1 MSGPLD
7 GLKVLDLSQIVSGP
21 MAAAMLGEQGADV
34 IKLESPGGDPVRGMG
49 PRKTI
54 SGKGGVSAMFVAVN
68 RGKRGV
74 VADVKTPAGRA
85 LLAALIGWADV
96 LIENFRPGTM
106 ERLGFGWARCREIN
120 ERLIMVSITGFG
132 ADGPY
137 ANIRVYD
144 PVVQAVSGIAAA
156 QTDKEG
162 RPTLVKTLIA
172 DKVTALTAAQA
183 ATAALFR
190 RTRTGVGER
199 VEVSMLDAAL
209 AFNWPEAMW
218 NLSFLDEPP
227 AAMPAYGALT
237 RLWAAAD
244 GQVAIGAMQDHEF
257 GALVRSL
264 GLDALAE
271 DPRFAS
277 GAGRMRHAKDW
288 TGLVGEA
295 LAARDL
301 DTLMTGFVREGA
313 VGGRVNRLEDVCADP
328 QVLHNGVVEEFV
340 QGEAGRMRGA
350 RGAARFGGMVGH
362 LRAAPGLGEHDVEV
376 RALFGLD

>member
-1 MSGPLD
+1 MSGPLE
-7 GLKVLDLSQIVSGP
+7 GVRVLDLSQIVSGP

-34 IKLESPGGDPVRGMG
+34 IKLESPGGDPVRSMG
-49 PRKTI
+49 PK
-54 SGKGGVSAMFVAVN
+54 KGDVSAMFVAVN

-74 VADVKTPAGRA
+74 VADVKTPEGAA
-85 LLAALIGWADV
+85 LLAQLIGWADV

-106 ERLGFGWARCREIN
+106 ARLGFGWEACRALN
-120 ERLIMVSITGFG
+120 ERLVMVSITGFG

-162 RPTLVKTLIA
+162 RPSLVKTLIA

-190 RTRTGVGER
+190 RSRTGVGER

-218 NLSFLDEPP
+218 NLSFLEDAP
-227 AAMPAYGALT
+227 APMPAYGALT

-244 GQVAIGAMQDHEF
+244 GQAAIGAMQDHEF

-264 GLDALAE
+264 GLDALAQ
-271 DPRFAS
+271 DPRFATS
-277 GAGRMRHAKDW
+277 AGRMRHARDW
-288 TGLVGEA
+288 TGPVGEA

-313 VGGRVNRLEDVCADP
+313 VGGRVNRLEHVCDDP
-328 QVLHNGVVEEFV
+328 QVAHNRAVLPFL
-340 QGEAGRMRGA
+340 QGAAGMMRGA
-350 RGAARFGGMVGH
+350 RGAARFEGASAD
-362 LRAAPGLGEHDVEV
+362 LKAAPGLGEHDSAV
-376 RALFGLD
+376 RAMFGLG